1 MPTYGP
7 RTGLASGEVFTY
19 SGAAGT
25 LRLNWLG
32 DGLGHVLP
40 QMAADAINEVMALCV
55 GNAMMLVLV
64 DTGLLKNSIQIQQP
78 AVAAVVIVG
87 IWGSYAAYA
96 IYQEIGPVTGVRYWT
111 HRPYLR
117 PSADRCYPQLAERIA
132 AKLRA
137 A

>member
-32 DGLGHVLP
+32 DGLGQVLP

-117 PSADRCYPQLAERIA
+117 PSADRFYPQLAERIA